1 MFVAFLLCWY
11 IKVKF
16 MNNQPHICIRKR
28 ALHIMPMVA
37 HRRSTGNALLIL
49 NISTTLG
56 WVNSSMPRML
66 CSQESGPF
74 PSVNKAGWAPGLV
87 QTGIRKRKSLTPHRR
102 SNTTVRPVANCYT
115 ISAILPASHTEG
127 AGMSMAHSRE
137 KSWKLRFIKIYM
149 ALTPNLCSSILWFMY
164 LSPLKN

>member
-16 MNNQPHICIRKR
+16 MNNQAHICIRKR
-28 ALHIMPMVA
+28 ALHNMPTVA

-66 CSQESGPF
+66 CSQESKPF
-74 PSVNKAGWAPGLV
+74 RTVNKSGWAPGLV
-87 QTGIRKRKSLTPHRR
+87 QTGH
-102 SNTTVRPVANCYT
+102 CHYT
-115 ISAILPASHTEG
+115 IYAIPLASHTES
-127 AGMSMAHSRE
+127 AGMSMAHSRGKNHE
-137 KSWKLRFIKIYM
+137 KIFHKDLYDTNSKFV
-149 ALTPNLCSSILWFMY
+149 F
-164 LSPLKN
+164 

>member
-1 MFVAFLLCWY
+1 MCVAFLLCWY

-28 ALHIMPMVA
+28 ALHNMPMVA

-56 WVNSSMPRML
+56 WVNSSMPQML

-74 PSVNKAGWAPGLV
+74 PTVNKAGWAPGLV
-87 QTGIRKRKSLTPHRR
+87 QTGMRKGKPLATTGVQIRLSSLSLHHLRYPPCQLHRGCWYVYG
-102 SNTTVRPVANCYT
+102 TQ
-115 ISAILPASHTEG
+115 
-127 AGMSMAHSRE
+127 
-137 KSWKLRFIKIYM
+137 
-149 ALTPNLCSSILWFMY
+149 
-164 LSPLKN
+164 